1 MEASLDWREV
11 LGLVLSRL
19 EKLLVGVWSETRRL
33 ARLSGREE
41 MVSAMSSLARLGLG
55 AIV

>member
-1 MEASLDWREV
+1 MEASRDWREV

-55 AIV
+55 AMV

>member
-1 MEASLDWREV
+1 MEARRDCREV

-19 EKLLVGVWSETRRL
+19 EKLLLGVWSDTRRL

-41 MVSAMSSLARLGLG
+41 MVSAMSSLARLGRG
-55 AIV
+55 AMV